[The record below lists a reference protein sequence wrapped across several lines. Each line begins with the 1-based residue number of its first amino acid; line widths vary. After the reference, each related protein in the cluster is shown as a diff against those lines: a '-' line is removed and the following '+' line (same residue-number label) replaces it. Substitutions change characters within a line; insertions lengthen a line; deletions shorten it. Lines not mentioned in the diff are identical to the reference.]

1 MTAGQDPSCRLFSF
15 HHCSYFFFLPACIKR
30 TVAKVPQWSSYHRR
44 VGHHYFGSPA
54 FVAQCGF
61 FFIWQLFVCGAI
73 GIDHLFKGQV
83 FQPVVDSGLVYP
95 AGFVVMKRKGY
106 LIGVEPFYSFLH
118 RVAVADTIYRDHGR
132 KNRR

>member
-1 MTAGQDPSCRLFSF
+1 MTAGQDSSCRLFSF
-15 HHCSYFFFLPACIKR
+15 QKCRYLIFFPACIVGS
-30 TVAKVPQWSSYHRR
+30 VAKVPKRSPDDRW
-44 VGHHYFGSPA
+44 VCHHYRGCLA
-54 FVAQCGF
+54 FVAQSGF

-83 FQPVVDSGLVYP
+83 FEPVGDSGLVYP